1 MSYHPKSN
9 FNMPRRKKG
18 ARAFFAGIIFFVVF
32 ALLFSFNPT
41 RDFLFKMGYPFWAI
55 KNSVNYFFTQSY
67 NVLKSKNN
75 LISENYLLRED
86 IKRNENDVVLLDL
99 IKKENEDL
107 KGILGRKINNSNIV
121 LATVLVKPS
130 FSAYDTLIID
140 VGENDGV
147 YVGDKVLAEG
157 NVFIG
162 HISEVYAGMSKIV
175 LYSSPNEKTNVLVGN
190 NNIEKEAL
198 GIGGGNFRLET
209 PREIDIKEGDVIT
222 IPSLS
227 LNIFGIVE
235 KVEYK
240 DADSFQSVFF
250 KNPVNISELKW
261 VQVVL
266 SKNKK

>member
-1 MSYHPKSN
+1 
-9 FNMPRRKKG
+9 MPRRKKG
-18 ARAFFAGIIFFVVF
+18 MRGFFAGILFFLIFS
-32 ALLFSFNPT
+32 LLFSFGPT
-41 RDFLFKMGYPFWAI
+41 RSLLFKMGYPFWVI
-55 KNSVNYFFTQSY
+55 KNSVNYFFIQSY
-67 NVLKSKNN
+67 NVLKSKNS
-75 LISENYLLRED
+75 LIAENYLLKEE
-86 IKRNENDVVLLDL
+86 IKRNENDVILLNL

-107 KGILGRKINNSNIV
+107 KGVLGRKINNSNVI

-130 FSAYDTLIID
+130 FSSYDTLIID
-140 VGENDGV
+140 VGEKDGV
-147 YVGDKVLAEG
+147 SVGDKVLAEG

-162 HISEVYAGMSKIV
+162 YVSEVYSGTAKIV

-190 NNIEKEAL
+190 NNIEKEAV
-198 GIGGGNFRLET
+198 GVGGGNFRLET
-209 PREIDIKEGDVIT
+209 PREIDIKEGDVVT

-240 DADSFQSVFF
+240 DADSFQNIFF

-261 VQVVL
+261 VEVIL

>member
-1 MSYHPKSN
+1 
-9 FNMPRRKKG
+9 MPRRKKG
-18 ARAFFAGIIFFVVF
+18 GRAFVAGIIFFLIFV
-32 ALLFSFNPT
+32 LLFSFNPT
-41 RDFLFKMGYPFWAI
+41 RGFLFKMGYPFWTI
-55 KNSVNYFFTQSY
+55 KNSINYFFTQSF
-67 NVLKSKNN
+67 NVLKSKNS
-75 LISENYLLRED
+75 LIAEDYLLKED
-86 IKRNENDVVLLDL
+86 IKRNENDVVLLNL

-107 KGILGRKINNSNIV
+107 KGVLGRKINNSNVV
-121 LATVLVKPS
+121 LSTVLIKPS
-130 FSAYDTLIID
+130 FSAYDTLIVD
-140 VGENDGV
+140 VGESDGV
-147 YVGDKVLAEG
+147 SVDDKVLAEG
-157 NVFIG
+157 SVFIG
-162 HISEVYAGMSKIV
+162 YVSEVYAGTSKIV

-209 PREIDIKEGDVIT
+209 PREIDIKEGDIIT

>member
-1 MSYHPKSN
+1 
-9 FNMPRRKKG
+9 MPRRKKG
-18 ARAFFAGIIFFVVF
+18 ARAFFAGIIFFIIF

-41 RDFLFKMGYPFWAI
+41 RDFLFKMGYPFWVI

-67 NVLKSKNN
+67 NVLRSKNS
-75 LISENYLLRED
+75 LIAENYLLKED
-86 IKRNENDVVLLDL
+86 IKRNGNDVVLLNL

-107 KGILGRKINNSNIV
+107 KGVLGRKINSSVI

-140 VGENDGV
+140 IGENDGV
-147 YVGDKVLAEG
+147 SVGDKILAEG

-162 HISEVYAGMSKIV
+162 YISEVYAGMSKIV
-175 LYSSPNEKTNVLVGN
+175 LYSSPNEKTKVLVGN

-209 PREIDIKEGDVIT
+209 PREIDIKEGDVVT

-266 SKNKK
+266 SKK